1 MRGLLRAARAP
12 RHERFFFFVVHSCFC
27 SLIFFFFFC
36 FLSNLD
42 FRNEQPLSWIAP
54 LHNHT
59 PTKRQPIHEF
69 VPMIPTIS
77 NIALLAPLQSSTDQ
91 SADLVKWST
100 LVVSLAASAF
110 KH

>member
-1 MRGLLRAARAP
+1 MGFCGLRARQDMNVS
-12 RHERFFFFVVHSCFC
+12 FSSSSILVSVHS
-27 SLIFFFFFC
+27 FFFFFC